1 MGSPAVGKGVCNSG
15 ADNQSHTS
23 QTSAKKTNSKQP
35 VKYSSLNK
43 DTLSSATINITM
55 NPYNAEISDEEVW
68 KVNPCHPNIS
78 LKSSLQL
85 LEQQRKKTPEQTAKP
100 FMGQSALEM
109 RSPET
114 RRKRNGIVTNP
125 TYKAK
130 GINSVFYIGMSTN
143 GGHEDESLSLKNEF
157 SESPFHKCDNPVTN
171 SFSVAQRAGGTTTLL
186 YLYFVYNYWRPNITA
201 DILT

>member
-1 MGSPAVGKGVCNSG
+1 MGSPAVGKGISNSG
-15 ADNQSHTS
+15 VADNQSHTS
-23 QTSAKKTNSKQP
+23 QTSSKKTNSKQP

-130 GINSVFYIGMSTN
+130 GINSVSQIKKLVQENGTVTN
-143 GGHEDESLSLKNEF
+143 GNTDHAPVQNGHASTGISMQNG
-157 SESPFHKCDNPVTN
+157 NRQAAV
-171 SFSVAQRAGGTTTLL
+171 
-186 YLYFVYNYWRPNITA
+186 RPNGLPLKKETP
-201 DILT
+201 L